1 MNRKILVT
9 GSCGFIGMNLC
20 KKLLEIGYR
29 VFGIDNL
36 NNYYSVDLKKHRLD
50 KLLEYKNFDYK
61 NINIENYNKLNNV
74 FKKFKPSKVVNLA
87 AQAGV
92 RYSIINPRA
101 YIKSNLVGFNNILEC
116 SKNNHVQGLIY
127 ASSSSVYGANE
138 KIPFSVD
145 DRVDKPISLYAAT
158 KKSNELMAYSYNH
171 LFGLKSTGLRYFTVY
186 GPWGRPDMAMFI
198 FVNKILKNKK
208 IEIFNYGKLERDFT
222 YIDDI
227 VDGTI
232 SAINNNYECE
242 IFNLGNSKTH
252 NISEVL
258 KIIEKKLNK
267 KANIVFKEAQLGD
280 VVKTNADINYSLK
293 KLNFR
298 PKIPIKIGIERFIEW
313 FRNYYNI

>member
-36 NNYYSVDLKKHRLD
+36 NNYYSVDLKKDRLD